1 MNAEP
6 AVFRSCVD
14 CRWSQ
19 PLVPSGRL
27 VCSEAHVNVP
37 RGSLMAPGAYYAGNL
52 TVLRSCT
59 HERSL
64 RTGACGQTARLWT
77 PRPDD
82 RVLGPAA
89 GMDRLDV

>member
-1 MNAEP
+1 MTAEP

-27 VCSEAHVNVP
+27 VCSEARVNVP

-64 RTGACGQTARLWT
+64 RTGACGQTAKLWT
-77 PRPDD
+77 ARPDD
-82 RVLGPAA
+82 RVLGLAA
-89 GMDRLDV
+89 GIDRLDV

>member
-1 MNAEP
+1 VSTAP
-6 AVFRSCVD
+6 AIFRSCVD
-14 CRWSQ
+14 CHWSQ

-59 HERSL
+59 HERAL
-64 RTGACGQTARLWT
+64 RTGACGQTAKLWT
-77 PRPDD
+77 PRVED
-82 RVLGPAA
+82 RVQQMQGGA
-89 GMDRLDV
+89 